1 MTRQQVAQLSEVE
14 EIARRLGA
22 HVRSGLVL
30 DGFGK
35 KILPL
40 AVRLQRLRRQG
51 FTGQVTIMFCD
62 GEARSIVESATLK
75 ISEIELQDG
84 IAS

>member
-1 MTRQQVAQLSEVE
+1 MTRQELVQLGEVE

-22 HVRSGLVL
+22 QVRSGLVL

-35 KILPL
+35 KVLPL

-51 FTGQVTIMFCD
+51 FTGQVTILFSD
-62 GEARSIVESATLK
+62 GEARSVVESANLK
-75 ISEIELQDG
+75 ISDIELQDG